1 MLFHAVCSLVV
12 LLMVYFL
19 LAYILDLV
27 DVPSGRDLS
36 SYYSRD
42 DDRGALRVVRDSDSI
57 GASYDRYLHSGVL
70 GYSLS
75 LFMSNQVNW
84 GGGGGENKQYFC
96 LFDPSMKAYVESC

>member
-84 GGGGGENKQYFC
+84 GGGGARTNSTSVC
-96 LFDPSMKAYVESC
+96 LTHQ